1 MLDGDNGLI
10 LTCLYITPIA
20 FIISI
25 IKDYHT
31 DKGSKYDVSFIKLSD
46 TQKYLFVLGKK
57 MIWNFF
63 LSVGVSSIFYL
74 FITIQNI
81 FSGDYSIKEI
91 LLSKDLYILFLL
103 CIIIYLLNDKNNSE
117 E

>member
-46 TQKYLFVLGKK
+46 TQKYLFVLGNSVQKLFVHKLIIPRADLFHNSK
-57 MIWNFF
+57 MDQQ
-63 LSVGVSSIFYL
+63 V
-74 FITIQNI
+74 Q
-81 FSGDYSIKEI
+81 
-91 LLSKDLYILFLL
+91 
-103 CIIIYLLNDKNNSE
+103 
-117 E
+117 